1 MLSVLISAVHPQR
14 RIEYLCC
21 LGWDEEVDIKPPMDR
36 LVKFWEE
43 FYKPKNIC
51 TVTPMGIELA
61 LQRANLSLA
70 EYDPQLIASFQNP
83 RRADDEANRAKE
95 FVEAPA
101 DSMWVCEKKEDVEVV
116 NLVQIDPLQY
126 HYNKW
131 DACSEPVLKSFHQ
144 MCMDISAVPST
155 STDVECEFSDGR
167 QIISYLQLSMSDV
180 TFRSQMMLRL
190 WDEAKVLPP
199 FKEMVQMLKE
209 ERVDRLE
216 QNREKR

>member
-1 MLSVLISAVHPQR
+1 MSQKQMVPDQRMLRVLMSAVHPQR

-61 LQRANLSLA
+61 LQQANLSLA
-70 EYDPQLIASFQNP
+70 EYDPQLMASFQNP
-83 RRADDEANRAKE
+83 RRAADEANHVKE
-95 FVEAPA
+95 FVEASA
-101 DSMWVCEKKEDVEVV
+101 DSMWVCEKEDVEVV
-116 NLVQIDPLQY
+116 NFVQIDPLQY

-155 STDVECEFSDGR
+155 STNVE
-167 QIISYLQLSMSDV
+167 YM

-199 FKEMVQMLKE
+199 LKEMVQMLKE

-216 QNREKR
+216 PQQRDGN

>member
-1 MLSVLISAVHPQR
+1 
-14 RIEYLCC
+14 
-21 LGWDEEVDIKPPMDR
+21 MDR
-36 LVKFWEE
+36 LAKFWEE

-70 EYDPQLIASFQNP
+70 EYDPQLMASFQNP
-83 RRADDEANRAKE
+83 RRADDEANRVKE

-155 STDVECEFSDGR
+155 STDVEREFSDGR
-167 QIISYLQLSMSDV
+167 QIASYLQRSMSDV

-199 FKEMVQMLKE
+199 LKEMVQMLKE

-216 QNREKR
+216 QNREKRQQRDGN